1 MDEILFFMFSG
12 IFVMITVFWFRLLVT
27 WRWMLG
33 VAAVPAVIQFFLMII
48 LPESPRWLYM
58 KVTIQFRRAVSLVSV
73 LINTQLANL

>member
-1 MDEILFFMFSG
+1 
-12 IFVMITVFWFRLLVT
+12 
-27 WRWMLG
+27 MLG